1 MSKYKTTIKIIQLA
15 MFLLVCAAASVLTG
29 AGTVSAQEKKADS
42 KKQTKTERAKTPKR
56 GTVRTLDAINID
68 GEIAVPQVLFIT
80 GRDVRR
86 YRDGLEWKFRKNT
99 LDVARSLE
107 LPTRLRI
114 VAKHKEEK

>member
-1 MSKYKTTIKIIQLA
+1 MSKNRQHIRMIPIA
-15 MFLLVCAAASVLTG
+15 IFLTACVVAFAAAG
-29 AGTVSAQEKKADS
+29 AMSASAQTKKADARTQTTKRP
-42 KKQTKTERAKTPKR
+42 KKD
-56 GTVRTLDAINID
+56 TVRTLDAINIE

-99 LDVARSLE
+99 LDVARSLD

-114 VAKHKEEK
+114 VAKHKEER